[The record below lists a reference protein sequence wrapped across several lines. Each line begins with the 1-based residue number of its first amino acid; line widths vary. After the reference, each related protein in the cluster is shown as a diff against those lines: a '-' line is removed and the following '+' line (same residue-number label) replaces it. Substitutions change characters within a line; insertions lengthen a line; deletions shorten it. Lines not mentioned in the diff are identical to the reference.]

1 MNEYSYSEYAITVR
15 QTGKMRAKQIAVIGA
30 TAVSLVLA
38 LMVYWAFLVLTVA
51 GAVGCYL
58 AYLSSDM
65 DLGRKEEAV
74 RLGKITRDFSSQA
87 EGRTCCVMKVST
99 DKGDHVICFEPGS
112 ELEEILEKRYRMLKA

>member
-1 MNEYSYSEYAITVR
+1 MNEYSYSEYAVAVR

-51 GAVGCYL
+51 GAAGCYL

-65 DLGRKEEAV
+65 EYETIYLWPGIIWAGKKRPFVWERSQEIFPLRRKDVHAV
-74 RLGKITRDFSSQA
+74 S
-87 EGRTCCVMKVST
+87 
-99 DKGDHVICFEPGS
+99 
-112 ELEEILEKRYRMLKA
+112 

>member
-1 MNEYSYSEYAITVR
+1 MNEYSYSEYAVAVR

-51 GAVGCYL
+51 GAAGCYL

-65 DLGRKEEAV
+65 EYETIYLDGTLEISAVYRKSRRKKKLQCWYCRERGA
-74 RLGKITRDFSSQA
+74 
-87 EGRTCCVMKVST
+87 
-99 DKGDHVICFEPGS
+99 
-112 ELEEILEKRYRMLKA
+112 RMTASR